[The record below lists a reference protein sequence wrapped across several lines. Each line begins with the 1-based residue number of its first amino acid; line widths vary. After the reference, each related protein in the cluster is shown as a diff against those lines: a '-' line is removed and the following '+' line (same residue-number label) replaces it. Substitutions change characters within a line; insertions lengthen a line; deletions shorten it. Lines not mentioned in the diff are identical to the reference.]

1 LDTSHLDEE
10 IPVLAVETRAS
21 DVLQEA
27 SPEEASMEALT
38 AREIIL
44 GQAED
49 AFCQTRLKELDA
61 LSPPDPTWSRQA
73 FFFREMNGLL

>member
-1 LDTSHLDEE
+1 LDED

-21 DVLQEA
+21 DAPEAA
-27 SPEEASMEALT
+27 SPAEAPLGTLT

-49 AFCQTRLKELDA
+49 AFCKERLKELDD
-61 LSPPDPTWSRQA
+61 LSPPDPK
-73 FFFREMNGLL
+73 